1 MVHKLDVRF
10 AEFQKYLSDSLFKL
24 STSIQADSKLLE
36 ACHFST
42 TDESRG
48 SHDSF
53 TTMSW

>member
-53 TTMSW
+53 TTMS